1 MLIWTKRFWT
11 PVLALLLLAGC
22 NKDFES
28 VEFDPEIAIPLFS
41 ATSTLADLFGEDT
54 DTSSLVIQPDGSM
67 MLVYRGNLV
76 RREGSEIFA
85 AIPTFFGP
93 MLDTVLSA
101 PFTLE
106 NQINIIRALFTGG
119 TITVQV
125 TSDVAEDLDFYLEFP
140 DVTRNGETLKISGE
154 VKYSGSLPV
163 NVVFPA
169 TPIAGY
175 DINLGGLE
183 VNVRYV
189 ATRKSDGVRVKLPL
203 VLFQIQGVTF
213 SYLEGYFG
221 FEEHTIERDTITM
234 DIFKNVL
241 QGNLEFADPRVTI
254 FVDNSFGFPLRSS
267 VKVLRVSNET
277 QSADLESPILNSGFD
292 FAYPSL
298 QEVGQVKTTS
308 FYFDRN
314 NSNIREVFNLYPIYL
329 DYQINAISNP
339 DKIVDLIGFTTD
351 SSYFALR
358 VQVELPLLG
367 KADGFAGDKTYDV
380 DFSSLKNMKQAELKL
395 VAENGL
401 PVEILAQATLLSAS
415 GDSLGVLLQGYD
427 QVLKA
432 APVGADGKSNGLSRK
447 ETFIFAD
454 AALLETMRQA
464 KKIRVDA
471 RFSTSEMGQ
480 RDVEI
485 RSTDAV
491 NIRMGIRAVL
501 DQKLGG
507 E

>member
-1 MLIWTKRFWT
+1 MRSLSFRF
-11 PVLALLLLAGC
+11 VLPALLLFVLAGC

-28 VEFDPEIAIPLFS
+28 IEFDPEIAIPLFS

-54 DTSSLVIQPDGSM
+54 DTSSLVIQPDGGM
-67 MLVYRGNLV
+67 MLVYRGDLV
-76 RREGSEIFA
+76 RRQGSEIFA
-85 AIPTFFGP
+85 AIPTFPGI
-93 MLDTVLSA
+93 MLDTVLTA

-106 NQINIIRALFTGG
+106 NQINLIRALFTGG
-119 TITVQV
+119 TVTVQV
-125 TSDVAEDLDFYLEFP
+125 TSNVAEDLDFYLEFP
-140 DVTRNGETLKISGE
+140 DATRNGETLKIGGE
-154 VKYSGSLPV
+154 IKYSGNLPV
-163 NVVFPA
+163 NVVFQDVPV
-169 TPIAGY
+169 AGY
-175 DINLGGLE
+175 EMNVGGLE

-189 ATRKSDGVRVKLPL
+189 ATRKSDGQRVKLPL
-203 VLFQIQGVTF
+203 VLFQIQGITF

-221 FEEHTIERDTITM
+221 FEEHQIDRDTITI

-241 QGNLEFADPRVTI
+241 QGNLEFADPRVTV

-267 VKVLRVSNET
+267 VKVLRFSNET
-277 QSADLESPILNSGFD
+277 NSADLQSPLLANGFD

-308 FYFDRN
+308 FFFDRN

-339 DKIVDLIGFTTD
+339 DQLPDLIGFTTD

-358 VQVELPLLG
+358 VQVELPLVG
-367 KADGFAGDKTYDV
+367 KADGFSGDKTYEV
-380 DFSSLKNMKQAELKL
+380 DFSGLKDMKRAELKL

-401 PVEILAQATLLSAS
+401 PVEILAQATLLSAE

-427 QVLKA
+427 QVLQA
-432 APVGADGKSNGLSRK
+432 APVGADGKSNGISRK
-447 ETFIFAD
+447 ETFIQAD
-454 AALLETMRQA
+454 EALLDIMRQA
-464 KKIRVDA
+464 KKVRVDA
-471 RFSTSEMGQ
+471 RFSTSGMGQ
-480 RDVEI
+480 QDVEI

-491 NIRMGIRAVL
+491 NIRMGIRATL
-501 DQKLGG
+501 NQTLGG